1 MPIVRSPLLASCALA
16 LVLLATAKPA
26 FAQQDPGEEMRKHC
40 NRDYK
45 RFCAKVPPEGYP
57 AFECLQQHVARLS
70 GACKK
75 AVQQMSG
82 QQ

>member
-1 MPIVRSPLLASCALA
+1 MTVHRPLLLASCALA
-16 LVLLATAKPA
+16 LVLLAAARPA
-26 FAQQDPGEEMRKHC
+26 AAQDQGEAMRKHC

-82 QQ
+82 EQ